1 MALTR
6 PKAHQINFDVTNI
19 TDPLVRLNSGESGTP
34 DKDVGIVIE
43 RGSSTNAAIIYDES
57 ADEFAI
63 INTTEDGTTSGNVT
77 IASYANVQFAAATIG
92 GHVLPTADN
101 TYDLGSTSYRWRDLY
116 VGPGSLYVNNKKV
129 LEDDSGTITLATT
142 ACLLYTSPSP
152 RDS

>member
-63 INTTEDGTTSGNVT
+63 INTTVINKAKFCVGFIKLQTNKLNKIAICIKT
-77 IASYANVQFAAATIG
+77 IHPLLWPSFFV
-92 GHVLPTADN
+92 
-101 TYDLGSTSYRWRDLY
+101 
-116 VGPGSLYVNNKKV
+116 KK
-129 LEDDSGTITLATT
+129 GI
-142 ACLLYTSPSP
+142 
-152 RDS
+152 